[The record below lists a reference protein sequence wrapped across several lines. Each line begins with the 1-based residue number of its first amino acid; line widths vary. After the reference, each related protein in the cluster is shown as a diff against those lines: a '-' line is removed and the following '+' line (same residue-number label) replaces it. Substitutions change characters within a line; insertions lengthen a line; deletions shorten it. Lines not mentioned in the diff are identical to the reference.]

1 MKKKNISMALMLNI
15 VLACIFALVALWP
28 TAASW
33 ARGRNIKVG
42 FFNFPGYHMIDPKTQ
57 ERSGY
62 GYEYLQEISRYTDWQ
77 YTYVGYNKTWGEMQR
92 LLEEGKIDILTSAQK
107 NPEREAKFLFS
118 DSPIGVSTTMLT
130 VKQGNS
136 KYLTEDYTQYNGMR
150 VGMLTGNSR
159 NDSFEQFAK
168 EHGFTFVPTYFP
180 SLQELTDALLKT
192 NTIDAIVSSNLR
204 DTKGEWIVTEFAPS
218 PFYII
223 TRKDSPELM
232 QEINKAL
239 QYLAKD
245 NPNLN
250 SELGHKYYVADNS
263 EEIPFTVEERNYIAS
278 LQQQGTVLKGVIN
291 TDRAPISSIVNA
303 KLEGIIPDLIREIFK
318 RANIKIETVGS
329 KNRQD
334 YQRLVNDGDIAF
346 KLDAR
351 FDYYNAEREGY
362 KLTDPYVSFSISKL
376 FLKKNQNVR
385 AQSIAAVANSDVT
398 AKYVAQ
404 LGVPYSLY
412 SSIDECV
419 QAVLEGKQDCVF
431 VYTYVA
437 QKLIRDDESNRLEA
451 TLMPEYR
458 TPFAIAI
465 SAEQNPLLLT
475 ILNKIIRSL
484 PRSTTDDIIL
494 RHTVSTKQS
503 FSLKRLFYENT
514 AAFFAMLA
522 TLVAMLIFMLHSQYK
537 NRNNRLV
544 QEKAAEFEQFIYN
557 ICKSNDRALE
567 FKLQT
572 KEMDSYFIKDGKLER
587 SSAPLELEQLFKQ
600 AMWPEDY
607 EQLKDRFSLEALEKL
622 VRENK
627 DEYFECRMFN
637 EDTDKY
643 SWYSISL
650 QGMLQD
656 TAHPFN
662 IIGLRKNIDDVK
674 QAEEQEHQNLQDA
687 LYAAQQASQAKGSFL
702 SRMSHEIRTPMNA
715 IIGYI
720 ALAKMAGENIPKIT
734 DCLDKSE
741 TAAKHLLSII
751 NDVLDISS
759 IESGRMKIAHESFD
773 LKQLFTTISTLYYNQ
788 TQEKGI
794 EFSVTMEGL
803 TEEWVVG
810 DKLRLNQ
817 VMLNLLS
824 NALKFTPKDGSIKV
838 GIKQMSLRDT
848 NVILQFMVQDT
859 GVGMSEEYRA
869 RMFTP
874 FEQESANTAQKY
886 GGTGLG
892 LAITKNLVSMMH
904 GTVEVESAVGKGTTF
919 KVTIPFDRSL
929 ENEKMR
935 KQEHNFSKLRALVV
949 DDQAADR
956 DYAKALLKQW
966 NIKCDIVKSGE
977 EALQQL
983 KRRQGSDFAYNLC
996 FIDWKMSGMDGLAT
1010 AKAIREQCS
1019 KQMPIVIIT
1028 AYDIA
1033 AISEAAASIN
1043 AKVVA
1048 KPLFPSTML
1057 DLLVTTYGVYRVDVD
1072 TADPPIELQG
1082 MRILLA
1088 EDNAMNMEIAKEILS
1103 KAGLVI
1109 EEARDGIEARD
1120 KFLAAPVGYYGAIL
1134 MDIQMPNMN
1143 GYEATEAI
1151 RHSTHAEAKTIPI
1164 IAMTAN
1170 AFSEDVSR
1178 ALTAGMNAHVAKPV
1192 NFQKLFACLG
1202 KFKH

>member
-1 MKKKNISMALMLNI
+1 MKIKKISMTLMLNI
-15 VLACIFALVALWP
+15 VLACIFAIAALWP

-33 ARGRNIKVG
+33 ARGKTVRVG
-42 FFNFPGYHMIDPKTQ
+42 FFSFPGYHMIDHRSQ

-62 GYEYLQEISRYTDWQ
+62 GYEYLQEISKYTDWQ
-77 YTYVGYNKTWGEMQR
+77 YTYVGYDKTWGDMQK
-92 LLEEGKIDILTSAQK
+92 LLEEGKIDLLTSAQK

-118 DSPIGVSTTMLT
+118 YRPIGTSTTMLT
-130 VKQGNS
+130 VKRGNS

-150 VGMLTGNSR
+150 VGMITGNSR

-168 EHGFTFVPTYFP
+168 EHGFTFVPTYFA
-180 SLQELTDALLKT
+180 SMQELTDALLKT

-204 DTKGEWIVTEFAPS
+204 DTKGEWVVAEFAPS

-223 TRKDSPELM
+223 TRKDSPGLM
-232 QEINKAL
+232 QDINRAL

-250 SELGHKYYVADNS
+250 SQLVHKYYVADNS
-263 EEIPFTVEERNYIAS
+263 EEIPFTIEERNYIAA
-278 LQQQGTVLKGVIN
+278 LQQQGNVLKGVIN
-291 TDRAPISSIVNA
+291 TDRAPISSIGKD

-318 RANIKIETVGS
+318 RAGIKIEAVGS

-334 YQRLVNDGDIAF
+334 YQMLVNDRDIAL

-362 KLTDPYVSFSISKL
+362 KLTDPYVSFSVSKL
-376 FLKKNQNVR
+376 VLKKNHNAR
-385 AQSIAAVANSDVT
+385 AKSIAAVANSDIT
-398 AKYVAQ
+398 AKYVAK
-404 LGVPYSLY
+404 LGVPYTTYNSVE
-412 SSIDECV
+412 ECV
-419 QAVLEGKQDCVF
+419 QAVLEGKQDCAF

-437 QKLIRDDESNRLEA
+437 QKIIRDEESNRLDA

-465 SAEQNPLLLT
+465 SADQNPLLLSV
-475 ILNKIIRSL
+475 LNKTIRSL
-484 PRSTTDDIIL
+484 PRSTLDDIIL
-494 RHTVSTKQS
+494 RHTVSNQQN

-514 AAFFAMLA
+514 AAVLVLLAFF
-522 TLVAMLIFMLHSQYK
+522 VAMIIFMLHSQYK
-537 NRNNRLV
+537 NRNNRLIK
-544 QEKAAEFEQFIYN
+544 EKAAEFEQFIYN

-572 KEMDSYFIKDGKLER
+572 KELDSYFIKNGKLEK
-587 SSAPLELEQLFKQ
+587 SSAPLVLVKLFKD
-600 AMWPEDY
+600 AMLPEDY
-607 EQLKDRFSLEALEKL
+607 AQLKERFSLAALEKL

-627 DEYFECRMFN
+627 DEYFECRMLN
-637 EDTDKY
+637 EDTGKY
-643 SWYSISL
+643 NWYAITL

-656 TAHPFN
+656 TAHPLN
-662 IIGLRKNIDDVK
+662 VIGLRKNIDDVK
-674 QAEEQEHQNLQDA
+674 LLEEQEHQNLQDA
-687 LYAAQQASQAKGSFL
+687 LSAAQQASQAKGSFL

-788 TQEKGI
+788 TQEKGV

-824 NALKFTPKDGSIKV
+824 NALKFTPKGGSIKV

-859 GVGMSEEYRA
+859 GIGMTEEYKA

-874 FEQESANTAQKY
+874 FEQESASTAQKY

-892 LAITKNLVSMMH
+892 LAITSNLVSMMH
-904 GTVEVESAVGKGTTF
+904 GTVEVESELGKGTTF
-919 KVTIPFDRSL
+919 RVTIPFDRSA
-929 ENEKMR
+929 ENEKMQ

-956 DYAKALLKQW
+956 DYAKALLKQCD
-966 NIKCDIVKSGE
+966 IKCDIVKSGE
-977 EALQQL
+977 EALKQL
-983 KRRQGSDFAYNLC
+983 KRRQDSDFAYNLC

-1010 AKAIREQCS
+1010 AKAIREQFS

-1028 AYDIA
+1028 AYDVA

-1057 DLLVTTYGVYRVDVD
+1057 DLLVTTYGVYHVDVETD
-1072 TADPPIELQG
+1072 TVKAELQG

-1103 KAGLVI
+1103 KAGLVV

-1151 RHSTHAEAKTIPI
+1151 RISTHEEAKTIPI

-1178 ALTAGMNAHVAKPV
+1178 ALTSGMNAHISKPV
-1192 NFQKLFACLG
+1192 NFQKLFECLQ